1 MCSGC
6 QHSFCASRVSADLFL
21 SLLENVDNFSPKRM
35 QLLHSA
41 AIPAVEFASV
51 SLLLRESPQGSS
63 WSSGEIILLAS
74 PLSSCT
80 LSQTNSNLNE
90 LHEYLNN
97 VFKKIPM
104 TKESGSG
111 IRKPEDDG
119 IFVSTLDQ
127 LWHDDGSLVDEK
139 AIQVFRP
146 SQGHGLGLYYIV
158 VQEVEFIHR
167 SFSVLL
173 ATDKAGTLESID
185 GVVLCVGVSGL
196 HYAQSSSS
204 LLVKIV
210 QRLHDSATIMQKM
223 GSFRDAEDCRA
234 ATDALLATLTTD
246 DEERRTNQMV
256 EAESVTMILDTEGD
270 EGKASKTLIGSALK
284 NAKLKSGTRSG
295 SLKRGLSAGNASDLK
310 MSMEFVSSADMAR
323 MTVDRLAVLSVAEK
337 DTSLR
342 KYGATGQQR
351 RTSMEL
357 GNKNRVRRRRKGVD
371 EADLKDFDFSRSQ
384 GAKALTTGSVSTPPT
399 VSNGQSGKPLQG
411 PHRDT
416 VPRET
421 GQRTGSVPTLTAP
434 KNDHVG
440 LSRRAGMQQGLVAA
454 KKGTETVHHPKQQF
468 SMAAF
473 DAFVED
479 TNNDQDQ
486 RRTFSSIQFPSFGSE
501 QGQIDPNSW
510 RLQQDSMVR
519 TEVSAKRVDSS
530 SFDPFVMETGYTKDS
545 NTTITTINSSPSSG
559 NLTNISKGEAL
570 LDEDDLK
577 ERRAHLP
584 YSGNSDDLNG
594 AQVAGFPKTH
604 NAIVGSVA
612 LHRNAER
619 ESNGGIDLQRPRIQ
633 VNIALNEDLTCSYRQ
648 SRISSCTIEGVVQV
662 CQHESQTNWM
672 CPDDISHTCYL
683 GVGPSEIRLSYWNS
697 FFFITQRSV
706 KSYSND
712 TGKPAICR

>member
-1 MCSGC
+1 
-6 QHSFCASRVSADLFL
+6 
-21 SLLENVDNFSPKRM
+21 M

-80 LSQTNSNLNE
+80 LSQTNSDLNE

-104 TKESGSG
+104 NKETGSG
-111 IRKPEDDG
+111 IRKSADDG
-119 IFVSTLDQ
+119 MIISIPDQ
-127 LWHDDGSLVDEK
+127 LLHDDGSLVDEK

-196 HYAQSSSS
+196 HYAQSSSN
-204 LLVKIV
+204 LIVKIV
-210 QRLHDSATIMQKM
+210 QRLHDSATVMQKM
-223 GSFRDAEDCRA
+223 GSFRDADDCRA

-270 EGKASKTLIGSALK
+270 EVKASKNLIGSALK
-284 NAKLKSGTRSG
+284 NAKQKSGTRSG

-357 GNKNRVRRRRKGVD
+357 GSKNRVRRRRKGVD

-384 GAKALTTGSVSTPPT
+384 GAKALVPGSVSTTPT
-399 VSNGQSGKPLQG
+399 ASNGQSGKPLRG

-416 VPRET
+416 VPRVT
-421 GQRTGSVPTLTAP
+421 GQRTGAVPTLTAP
-434 KNDHVG
+434 KNDHAG
-440 LSRRAGMQQGLVAA
+440 LSRRAGIQQGLVAA
-454 KKGTETVHHPKQQF
+454 KKGTETAYLPKQQV
-468 SMAAF
+468 SSAAF
-473 DAFVED
+473 DAFAVD

-486 RRTFSSIQFPSFGSE
+486 IRTFSSIQFPSFGSE
-501 QGQIDPNSW
+501 QGQIDPSSW
-510 RLQQDSMVR
+510 RVQHDSMAR
-519 TEVSAKRVDSS
+519 TEVAAKPVDSS

-545 NTTITTINSSPSSG
+545 DATLTTINSSPSSG
-559 NLTNISKGEAL
+559 NLTNISRGEAL

-577 ERRAHLP
+577 ERRAQSSHA
-584 YSGNSDDLNG
+584 GNPDNIDG
-594 AQVAGFPKTH
+594 AHVAGFTKTDK
-604 NAIVGSVA
+604 AMVDSVA
-612 LHRNAER
+612 LQRNAEVK
-619 ESNGGIDLQRPRIQ
+619 SNGRTDSHRPRIQ

-662 CQHESQTNWM
+662 CQ
-672 CPDDISHTCYL
+672 
-683 GVGPSEIRLSYWNS
+683 
-697 FFFITQRSV
+697 
-706 KSYSND
+706 
-712 TGKPAICR
+712 